1 MKRLAILLAMTA
13 LAACSSEP
21 APEPSPTPS
30 ETATVSSTVGTYE
43 VTAVDGTKFT
53 AAVNADGTYTDTAA
67 DGTVMESGTW
77 ADTDGK
83 TCFTPTEGEV
93 QCYAL
98 GEPAEDGSVIATP
111 DKGDA
116 VTIKKVG

>member
-1 MKRLAILLAMTA
+1 MKKFAIVLAVTA

-21 APEPSPTPS
+21 APEPSPSPS
-30 ETATVSSTVGTYE
+30 ETAAASETPGTYE
-43 VTAVDGTKFT
+43 VTAADGTTFT

-83 TCFTPTEGEV
+83 ACFTPTEGDV
-93 QCYAL
+93 QCYTL
-98 GEPAEDGSVIATP
+98 GEPAEDGSVVATP
-111 DKGDA
+111 DKGDPI
-116 VTIKKVG
+116 TIKKVA